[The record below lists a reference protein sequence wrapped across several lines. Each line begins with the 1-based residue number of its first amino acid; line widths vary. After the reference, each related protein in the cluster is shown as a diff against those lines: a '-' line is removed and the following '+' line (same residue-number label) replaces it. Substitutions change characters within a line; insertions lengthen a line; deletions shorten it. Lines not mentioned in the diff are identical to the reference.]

1 MVLDRYILRLWL
13 IPFVGGLGIFTS
25 LLMLLQALKLM
36 KLVADA
42 GAIWG
47 LLGKLVL
54 FGLPYSMLI
63 TIPTAFF
70 LSMQS
75 VISGLQQS
83 SEMDAMRSAGLSYTR
98 IFRSLIGVSLL
109 LYLGLT
115 MMSMYLIP
123 KGQLAFN
130 SLLRE
135 IYSLKGP
142 PSFTPGYFSSDM
154 DNFTFYVNGIDDHG
168 LYHGLIVEDKTSQS
182 PIYYIAETAELKLEM
197 GAIHLRMH
205 NGSRLQGDGENQ
217 RVLSFK
223 DYEAIL
229 PLDRMGNV
237 TFVRS
242 TDHVSMMTPSELWQR
257 LRHHPT
263 PMASAEWGW
272 RLVLPITPIVL
283 CLFALPLSLAPKRS
297 GRAGSFL
304 LGIALLVVVYNML
317 LVLHQQIGMGSMPS
331 WSIWAGQGGFLL
343 IGLETWRRAEKG
355 RLPNWLTQGGE
366 LFYLA
371 HKRLVHWLGHRR
383 GESPNQ
389 SEVS

>member
-1 MVLDRYILRLWL
+1 MILDRYIFRLWL
-13 IPFVGGLGIFTS
+13 VPFAGGLGIFTG

-36 KLVADA
+36 KLVADS

-54 FGLPYSMLI
+54 FGLPYSTLI
-63 TIPTAFF
+63 TVPTAFF

-83 SEMDAMRSAGLSYTR
+83 SEMDAMRSAGLSYLR
-98 IFRSLIGVSLL
+98 IFRSLIAVAFL
-109 LYLGLT
+109 LYVVLT
-115 MMSMYLIP
+115 MMSMYWIP

-135 IYSLKGP
+135 IYTLKGP
-142 PSFTPGYFSSDM
+142 PSFTPGYFSTDM
-154 DNFTFYVNGIDDHG
+154 DNFTFHVNGVDDNG
-168 LYHGLIVEDKTSQS
+168 LYHGVIVEDKSTAS
-182 PIYYIAETAELKLEM
+182 PIYYLSETAELTLEM
-197 GAIHLRMH
+197 GAIHLHMH
-205 NGSRLQGDGENQ
+205 NGSRLQGEGENQ
-217 RVLSFK
+217 RVLTFK
-223 DYEAIL
+223 DYEAVL

-257 LRHHPT
+257 LRQHPT
-263 PMASAEWGW
+263 PIAAAEWAW

-304 LGIALLVVVYNML
+304 LGIGLLVVLYNML
-317 LVLHQQIGMGSMPS
+317 LVLHQQIGTATLPS
-331 WSIWAGQGGFLL
+331 WSLWTGQGAFLL
-343 IGLETWRRAEKG
+343 AGLETWRRAEKG
-355 RLPNWLTQGGE
+355 RLPNWLAQGGE
-366 LFYLA
+366 FFYLA
-371 HKRLVHWLGHRR
+371 HKRLVHWLGHRLGR
-383 GESPNQ
+383 T
-389 SEVS
+389 

>member
-1 MVLDRYILRLWL
+1 MILDRYILRLWL
-13 IPFVGGLGIFTS
+13 VPFVGGLGIFTS

-36 KLVADA
+36 KLVTDT

-47 LLGKLVL
+47 LLGKLVV
-54 FGLPYSMLI
+54 FGLPYSTLI
-63 TIPTAFF
+63 TVPTAFF

-83 SEMDAMRSAGLSYTR
+83 SEMDAMRSAGLSYLR
-98 IFRSLIGVSLL
+98 VFRVMIAVAIL
-109 LYLGLT
+109 LYIGLT
-115 MMSMYLIP
+115 FMSMYWIP

-142 PSFTPGYFSSDM
+142 PSFTPGYFSSDV
-154 DNFTFYVNGIDDHG
+154 DHFTFYVNGVDDNG
-168 LYHGLIVEDKTSQS
+168 LYHGLIVEDKTSGPS
-182 PIYYIAETAELKLEM
+182 IYYLSETARLTIEM
-197 GAIHLRMH
+197 GAIHLHMH
-205 NGSRLQGDGENQ
+205 NGSRLQGEGENQ
-217 RVLSFK
+217 RVLAFK

-257 LRHHPT
+257 LRKHPN
-263 PMASAEWGW
+263 PQAAAEWAW

-283 CLFALPLSLAPKRS
+283 CLLALPLSLSPKRS

-304 LGIALLVVVYNML
+304 LGITLLVVLYNML
-317 LVLHQQIGMGSMPS
+317 LVFHQQISTGTLPS
-331 WSIWAGQGGFLL
+331 WSIWAGQGVFL
-343 IGLETWRRAEKG
+343 IGGIEAWRRAEKG
-355 RLPNWLTQGGE
+355 TLPNWLAQSGE

-371 HKRLVHWLGHRR
+371 HQRITHWMGHRA
-383 GESPNQ
+383 GTK
-389 SEVS
+389 